1 MLESFKDNW
10 GLRFLHSFHFGVVSP
25 FQRSGVLFPKVWCP
39 LSKGLVSPFQKHGV
53 LFPKA
58 CESKHC
64 RTLNAERRQC
74 TLAKDGWN
82 SQMTKYLT
90 VMWKELSYY
99 ALGTMLPLFFCSVC
113 PSLTL
118 SLTFHTSRSILGG
131 VQPKA
136 HTAPICTLQKST
148 FSATSSVHCSV
159 LSPRLVTAKLCS
171 STALY

>member
-1 MLESFKDNW
+1 MVSSTLKCWKVLKIIGVCVSCT
-10 GLRFLHSFHFGVVSP
+10 HFILCGFP
-25 FQRSGVLFPKVWCP
+25 FSKIWCP
-39 LSKGLVSPFQKHGV
+39 LSKGLVFPFQKHGV

-90 VMWKELSYY
+90 VNYSEKELSYY
-99 ALGTMLPLFFCSVC
+99 ALGTLLLRVRVC

-131 VQPKA
+131 GQPKS

-148 FSATSSVHCSV
+148 FSATSSVYCSV
-159 LSPRLVTAKLCS
+159 LSSRLVTAKLCS